1 MTRGGRV
8 LPVAAA
14 PIPHRRYAIL
24 SVMLLTTCPNCAAQF
39 KVQPE
44 QLNVRQGRVMCGRC
58 RNVFNAFQSLTR
70 LSDNDSAGH
79 DSVAQATSADIT
91 ATPQMTDTLFMRE
104 EPAPLSLEFSQ
115 TDFDSDIQSSVVSDV
130 TSYAE
135 VLPTKIDP
143 LGVESHQRRATS
155 GAIAANTEDNP
166 LLTSLPNQRSHI
178 SSPRSVWWL
187 SSSVL
192 LALTLAAQAAFGY
205 RSTITQSFP
214 ELRPAFIDLCDWV
227 GCRLSWGRDDRV
239 IGIEASDLIETPGKS
254 GRILLTA
261 TVVNRGATRQDLPLL
276 ELKLTDNANQLILS
290 RVLKPDEY
298 LGRSPAKDESFAPNV
313 EMYVNLSLSLPNK
326 TQASGYGVRVFYN

>member
-1 MTRGGRV
+1 
-8 LPVAAA
+8 
-14 PIPHRRYAIL
+14 
-24 SVMLLTTCPNCAAQF
+24 MLLTTCPNCAAQF

-70 LSDNDSAGH
+70 LPESEDASH
-79 DSVAQATSADIT
+79 ELVPPATTEETS
-91 ATPQMTDTLFMRE
+91 ATPQMTDALFMRK

-115 TDFDSDIQSSVVSDV
+115 TDFDSDIRSSVAADAILSVDVS
-130 TSYAE
+130 
-135 VLPTKIDP
+135 P
-143 LGVESHQRRATS
+143 SHVATS
-155 GAIAANTEDNP
+155 LADAPMPRAFTGVIAADTEDNP
-166 LLTSLPNQRSHI
+166 LLTPLPNERVRPG
-178 SSPRSVWWL
+178 SPGSGWWL
-187 SSSVL
+187 SGSVL
-192 LALTLAAQAAFGY
+192 LTLLLVAQAAFGY

-214 ELRPAFIDLCDWV
+214 ELRPAFMDLCSWA

-239 IGIEASDLIETPGKS
+239 IGIEASDLIETPGKT

-298 LGRSPAKDESFAPNV
+298 LGRSPAKDESLAPNV